1 MTADTVRRAPSTPGR
16 HTGRGAPRRR
26 RASSRPAV
34 TDDADAVL
42 LRSSIS
48 GREAYSRAVVRQ
60 PVFERRLLSVL
71 RRKTGSNDGV

>member
-16 HTGRGAPRRR
+16 HTGRGAPRR
-26 RASSRPAV
+26 AFSRPTV

>member
-1 MTADTVRRAPSTPGR
+1 
-16 HTGRGAPRRR
+16 
-26 RASSRPAV
+26 V